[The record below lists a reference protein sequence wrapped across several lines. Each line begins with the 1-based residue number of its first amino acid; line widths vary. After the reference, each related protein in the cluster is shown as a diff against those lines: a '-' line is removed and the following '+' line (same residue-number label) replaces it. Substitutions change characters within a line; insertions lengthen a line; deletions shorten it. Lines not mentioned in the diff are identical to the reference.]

1 MSKLFEKLKIELL
14 IFFSFTKHFIL
25 FIVAITKSEIYNKM
39 ILTYKL
45 NLNMTKYKI
54 IIPIAFV
61 LTLVAGFVLGKM
73 LFPDYF
79 NPKKDSNLNIAA
91 FDNNQTT
98 DNIDDDR
105 HNAITKAI
113 EMVSPS
119 IVGINVE
126 EEREVSNPFFN
137 DPFFRQFFGEQ
148 GPQKQIVRGLGSG
161 FIISEDGYILTNDHV
176 AGNATKISVTL
187 TTGETVNAELIGSD
201 PITDVALLKIDND
214 DLPFVKFGNSDNV
227 IIGEWVIALGNPFG
241 LFEINDKPT
250 VTVGVVSA
258 ANMKVNADGRRVYK
272 NMIQT
277 DASINAGNSGGPLI
291 DANGNVIGM
300 NTIIF
305 TGNQFSSGSIGVGFA
320 IAINRVIKI
329 VEELKDK
336 GKINRNFNV
345 GFRIQ
350 GIDDQ
355 LAKYY
360 GLKSKD
366 GVIVTQILKGGI
378 SDNAGLKTE
387 DIIIFANDEKV
398 KNEQDLIFAINDMR
412 VGDVLKLKIL
422 RNGNE
427 EIIEMKLVSSQ

>member
-1 MSKLFEKLKIELL
+1 MSKI
-14 IFFSFTKHFIL
+14 
-25 FIVAITKSEIYNKM
+25 
-39 ILTYKL
+39 
-45 NLNMTKYKI
+45 KI

-61 LTLVAGFVLGKM
+61 VTLICGVLLGSV
-73 LFPDYF
+73 LLPNYF
-79 NPKKDSNLNIAA
+79 SPEKGENLKYAS
-91 FDNNQTT
+91 FDKEQTT
-98 DNIDDDR
+98 GDIKDDR
-105 HNAITKAI
+105 QNAITRAI
-113 EMVSPS
+113 ARVSPS

-126 EEREVSNPFFN
+126 EEREVRNPFFD

-161 FIISEDGYILTNDHV
+161 FLISEDGYILTNDHV

-187 TTGETVNAELIGSD
+187 TSGETVEAKLIGSD
-201 PITDVALLKIDND
+201 PISDVALLKIDKD
-214 DLPFVKFGNSDNV
+214 DLPFVKFGNSDNI

-272 NMIQT
+272 DMIQT

-291 DANGNVIGM
+291 DATGNVIGM

-320 IAINRVIKI
+320 ISINRVMEI
-329 VEELKDK
+329 VEELKEK
-336 GKINRNFNV
+336 GKIDRSFEV

-350 GIDDQ
+350 AIDDK

-360 GLKSKD
+360 KLDSKD
-366 GVIVTQILKGGI
+366 GVIVTQILRGGI
-378 SDNAGLKTE
+378 SDKAGLKAE
-387 DIIIFANDEKV
+387 DIIIYANDEKIT
-398 KNEQDLIFAINDMR
+398 NEQDLVFTINDMR
-412 VGDVLKLKIL
+412 VGDVLKLKVL
-422 RNGNE
+422 RNGSE
-427 EIIEMKLVSSQ
+427 EIIEMKLVSTTK